1 MAVQLDRVK
10 IPELHP
16 EVRVRSYAEAV
27 LGYTRKLAV
36 AEALR
41 CIDCKTKPCTYAC
54 PALTKAPE
62 YIQAIAKGDFDQ
74 SLAIALETYP
84 IPGTLG
90 RTCFHPCEDSC
101 VVGFKGEPVAI
112 CALKRAAFD
121 YGQWPEIVRPPPTGK
136 KVAVVGSGP
145 AGLQVAYDLARK
157 GHAVTVYEAL
167 PKLGGMLTV
176 GIPEYRLPRDVVAR
190 EVQKLEEWGVSFVTG
205 WRLGEQG
212 KTLEALVAAHD
223 LVFLGVGCHS
233 PKAIRVPGEDAK
245 GVTHA
250 VEWLRRLELGE
261 PYDLKDQRIVIIG
274 GGSTAMDVARNAL
287 RCGARSVHIVYRRG
301 RREMTASPE
310 EVVQARDER
319 IKFLMLANPT
329 RILASADGK
338 VKAVECIQMDLG
350 PPDATGR
357 RSPEPIPDSDFLLGA
372 DQVVLA
378 VGQNPSPLADAVKG
392 TVQLSKWGDVVVDL
406 DCRTSHPRVFAA
418 GDIALGPSSIIESI
432 AQARKAAVTMDRTL
446 SGTASEGL
454 PGVGGT
460 TGNPVTG
467 R

>member
-16 EVRVRSYAEAV
+16 EVRIKSYAEAV
-27 LGYTRKLAV
+27 LGYTRKLAI
-36 AEALR
+36 AEAQR

-62 YIQAIAKGDFDQ
+62 YIQAIAGGDFDR

-112 CALKRAAFD
+112 CSLKRAAFD
-121 YGQWPEIVRPPPTGK
+121 YGQWPEIVRPPPSGK
-136 KVAVVGSGP
+136 SVGVVGSGP
-145 AGLQVAYDLARK
+145 AGLQVAYDMARK

-176 GIPEYRLPRDVVAR
+176 GIPEYRLPRDVVQR
-190 EVQKLEEWGVSFVTG
+190 ELDKLAEWGVRYETG
-205 WRLGEQG
+205 WRLGDAG
-212 KTLEALVAAHD
+212 KGLDALLAAHD

-233 PKAIRVPGEDAK
+233 AKAIRVPGEDAK

-250 VEWLRRLELGE
+250 VDWLRRLELGE
-261 PYDLKDQRIVIIG
+261 RYELANQRIVIIG

-287 RCGARSVHIVYRRG
+287 RLGARSVHIVYRRG

-319 IKFLMLANPT
+319 IKFLMLANPV
-329 RILASADGK
+329 RLLASDNGH

-350 PPDATGR
+350 PPDKSGR
-357 RSPEPIPDSDFLLGA
+357 RSPEPIPDSEFLLGA

-378 VGQNPSPLADAVKG
+378 VGQNPSDVATALKG
-392 TVQLSKWGDVVVDL
+392 HVQLSKWGDIVVDL
-406 DCRTSHPRVFAA
+406 DCRTTHPKVYAA

-432 AQARKAAVTMDRTL
+432 AQARKASLAMHRDL
-446 SGTASEGL
+446 SGELGL
-454 PGVGGT
+454 PGVGGSLV
-460 TGNPVTG
+460 NPVTG